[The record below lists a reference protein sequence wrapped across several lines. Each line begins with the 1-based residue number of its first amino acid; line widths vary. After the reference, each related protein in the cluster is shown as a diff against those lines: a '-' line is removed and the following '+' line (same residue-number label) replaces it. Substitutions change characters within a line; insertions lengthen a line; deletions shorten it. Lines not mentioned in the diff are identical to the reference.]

1 MTMTR
6 ETAFGKVHVI
16 TGPGKG
22 KTTAAFGMALRA
34 AGHGFTVCV
43 VQFLKHAET
52 TGEVI
57 AARNIAEI
65 SVKQFGTGK
74 FVDFKHVTDEDRSC
88 ADRALAFAASLL
100 ENGSFDMV
108 ILDEVN
114 TAAHFGLVSPGDV
127 VRVVNSRAKGVE
139 VVLTGRNA
147 PDELFEV
154 ADYVSA
160 VKVEKHPYDTGL
172 KARKG
177 IEW

>member
-1 MTMTR
+1 MAEDSALGR
-6 ETAFGKVHVI
+6 IHVI

-34 AGHGFTVCV
+34 AGHGFRVCI
-43 VQFLKHAET
+43 VQFLKTSET

-57 AARNIAEI
+57 AARDVKGIQI
-65 SVKQFGTGK
+65 KQFGTGS
-74 FVDFKHVTDEDRSC
+74 FVDFKHITDVDRSC
-88 ADRALAFAASLL
+88 AGKALAFTSSLM
-100 ENGSFDMV
+100 EKGDCDMV

-114 TAAHFGLVSPGDV
+114 TAAHFGLVNPSEV
-127 VRVVNSRAKGVE
+127 AKIISARAKGVE

-147 PDELFEV
+147 PDEFV
-154 ADYVSA
+154 DMADYVSA
-160 VKVEKHPYDTGL
+160 IKVEKHPYDAGL